1 MSQPP
6 SLEVGVAVLAVQLTE
21 VIKDVTAVQ
30 SELAAH
36 RLEHKEEKRDRETQR
51 QLEKRNRV
59 AGRRWLIGVTI
70 TLLGSV
76 AGLYA
81 LLAQILVHR

>member
-6 SLEVGVAVLAVQLTE
+6 SLEVGVAVLAVQLAE

-36 RLEHKEEKRDRETQR
+36 RVEHQLEKRDRA
-51 QLEKRNRV
+51 